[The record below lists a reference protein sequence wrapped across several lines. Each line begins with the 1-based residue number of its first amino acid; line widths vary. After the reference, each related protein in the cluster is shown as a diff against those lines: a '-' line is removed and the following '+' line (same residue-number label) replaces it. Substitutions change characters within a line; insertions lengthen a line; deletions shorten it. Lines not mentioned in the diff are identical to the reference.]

1 MTRHRPAVQAKTMR
15 TLIAFDGSEH
25 ALRAVE
31 FLCQHPHILGD
42 RAEVTVVFV
51 ASPTPLR
58 VVVALGGE
66 VLSPLPVEA
75 ERAARP
81 ALDALRQAGI
91 EPSVTEL
98 TGDPGL
104 EISQLARD
112 GNYDLVVMGSHGHG
126 LLNRALL
133 GSVVNKLLAHCT
145 APVLIVR

>member
-1 MTRHRPAVQAKTMR
+1 MR
-15 TLIAFDGSEH
+15 TLIGFDGSEH

-31 FLCQHPHILGD
+31 FLCRHPHILGD

-66 VLSPLPVEA
+66 VMSPLPVEA
-75 ERAARP
+75 ERAAQP
-81 ALDALRQAGI
+81 ALAMLRKAGV
-91 EPSVTEL
+91 EPSLTEL

-112 GNYDLVVMGSHGHG
+112 GNYDLVVMGSHGYG

-133 GSVVNKLLAHCT
+133 GSAVNRLLAHCT